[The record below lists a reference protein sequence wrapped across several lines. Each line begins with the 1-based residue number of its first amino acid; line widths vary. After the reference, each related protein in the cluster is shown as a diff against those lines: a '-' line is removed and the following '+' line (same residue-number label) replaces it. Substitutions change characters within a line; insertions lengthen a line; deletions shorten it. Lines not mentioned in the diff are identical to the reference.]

1 MIGSEDVRKRLE
13 AIEEEIDGEL
23 EGWFD
28 SLVEPL
34 NEVNGVLESK
44 FLKRFLAEFG
54 KLKTKVM
61 GLSERLRDC
70 REELENNDAELESL
84 LEERLGSD

>member
-1 MIGSEDVRKRLE
+1 MIGSEEVRKRLE

-28 SLVEPL
+28 GLVEPL
-34 NEVNGVLESK
+34 NDINEVLESK
-44 FLKRFLAEFG
+44 FLKRFLTEFG
-54 KLKTKVM
+54 KLKTKVV

-70 REELENNDAELESL
+70 REELESNDAELESL
-84 LEERLGSD
+84 LEEQLKD